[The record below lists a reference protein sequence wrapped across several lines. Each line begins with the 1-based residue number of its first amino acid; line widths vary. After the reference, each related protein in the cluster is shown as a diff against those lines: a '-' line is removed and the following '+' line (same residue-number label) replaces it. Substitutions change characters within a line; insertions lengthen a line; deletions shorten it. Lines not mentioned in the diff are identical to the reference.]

1 LKVSKSTESVQKL
14 KEAADAKRKKMLIE
28 ANKAED
34 KIIQKL
40 GKDLNMT
47 KKGKGKKSDNKSES
61 AFIPKSFQ
69 EDGLGYILEA
79 CDSEKMKNLSF
90 NNMSESE
97 NEESEFEGLNTNGNE
112 SESDLDDDLD
122 DLEKKL
128 QGDSSDSEH
137 SDLDENSEMDQENSE
152 MDENPEVEENN
163 SENLNVHE
171 NSEAVKNSEIDED
184 SEADENSE
192 ADKNSVVDENSE
204 ADKNSEMD
212 ENSET
217 DDNSDNEEGIAEE
230 KSDEN
235 KADSSSKK
243 PEVWEDIYG
252 RTRDSQGGVIQ
263 SKYVPPAL
271 RAAAKGSF
279 TVEIR

>member
-1 LKVSKSTESVQKL
+1 
-14 KEAADAKRKKMLIE
+14 MLIE

-152 MDENPEVEENN
+152 MDENPEVEEEI
-163 SENLNVHE
+163 SENLNVHK
-171 NSEAVKNSEIDED
+171 NSEAVENSEIDKT
-184 SEADENSE
+184 SE
-192 ADKNSVVDENSE
+192 VDENSE
-204 ADKNSEMD
+204 ADENPEVD
-212 ENSET
+212 ENSEI
-217 DDNSDNEEGIAEE
+217 DENSDIEEGIAEE

-235 KADSSSKK
+235 KDSASKK

-271 RAAAKGSF
+271 RAAAKGKF
-279 TVEIR
+279 PEKNNFFAKFR

>member
-1 LKVSKSTESVQKL
+1 
-14 KEAADAKRKKMLIE
+14 MLIE

-137 SDLDENSEMDQENSE
+137 SDLDENLEMDQENSE
-152 MDENPEVEENN
+152 MDENPEIQEK
-163 SENLNVHE
+163 NLNVH
-171 NSEAVKNSEIDED
+171 D
-184 SEADENSE
+184 NSE
-192 ADKNSVVDENSE
+192 ADRTSEVDENSE
-204 ADKNSEMD
+204 ANENSEVDENPEVDQNSETDKNSEMD

-217 DDNSDNEEGIAEE
+217 DENSDNEGIAEE
-230 KSDEN
+230 KSDKN
-235 KADSSSKK
+235 SSSK

-271 RAAAKGSF
+271 RAAAKGKFPEKKGIFFAKFCCKS
-279 TVEIR
+279 VVKVPAA

>member
-1 LKVSKSTESVQKL
+1 
-14 KEAADAKRKKMLIE
+14 MLVE

-97 NEESEFEGLNTNGNE
+97 NEGSEFEGLNTNGNE

-137 SDLDENSEMDQENSE
+137 SDLDENLEMDQENSE
-152 MDENPEVEENN
+152 MDENSEVEEEN
-163 SENLNVHE
+163 SENLNVYD
-171 NSEAVKNSEIDED
+171 NSEAVKNSETDKT
-184 SEADENSE
+184 SEADESSEANENPEVDQNSE
-192 ADKNSVVDENSE
+192 T
-204 ADKNSEMD
+204 DKNSEMD

-217 DDNSDNEEGIAEE
+217 DENSGNEEGIAEE
-230 KSDEN
+230 KSDKN
-235 KADSSSKK
+235 SSSK

-271 RAAAKGSF
+271 RAAAKGKFSEKRGCF
-279 TVEIR
+279 AKFRSKSIVKVPAA

>member
-1 LKVSKSTESVQKL
+1 
-14 KEAADAKRKKMLIE
+14 MLIE

-152 MDENPEVEENN
+152 MDENPEVEGEEKI
-163 SENLNVHE
+163 SENLNVHK
-171 NSEAVKNSEIDED
+171 NSEAVENSEIDKT
-184 SEADENSE
+184 SEVDENSE
-192 ADKNSVVDENSE
+192 ANENSE

-217 DDNSDNEEGIAEE
+217 DENSDNEERITEE

-235 KADSSSKK
+235 KEASK

-271 RAAAKGSF
+271 RAAAKGKF
-279 TVEIR
+279 PEFFFAKFRYKLVIKGPAA

>member
-1 LKVSKSTESVQKL
+1 
-14 KEAADAKRKKMLIE
+14 MLIE

-137 SDLDENSEMDQENSE
+137 SDLDENLEMDQENSE
-152 MDENPEVEENN
+152 MDENSEVEEEN
-163 SENLNVHE
+163 SENLNVHD
-171 NSEAVKNSEIDED
+171 NSEAVKNSETDKTSEADESSEANEN
-184 SEADENSE
+184 SEADENPE
-192 ADKNSVVDENSE
+192 VDQNSE
-204 ADKNSEMD
+204 TDKNSEMD

-217 DDNSDNEEGIAEE
+217 DENSGNEEGIAEE
-230 KSDEN
+230 KSDKN
-235 KADSSSKK
+235 SSSK

-271 RAAAKGSF
+271 RAAAKGKFSEKRGCF
-279 TVEIR
+279 AKLWHHTCVDISASYI

>member
-1 LKVSKSTESVQKL
+1 
-14 KEAADAKRKKMLIE
+14 MLIE

-152 MDENPEVEENN
+152 MDENPEVEEEI
-163 SENLNVHE
+163 SENLNVHK
-171 NSEAVKNSEIDED
+171 NSEAVENSEIDKT
-184 SEADENSE
+184 SEVDENSE
-192 ADKNSVVDENSE
+192 ANENSE

-217 DDNSDNEEGIAEE
+217 DENSDNEERIAEE

-235 KADSSSKK
+235 KEDTSSKK

-271 RAAAKGSF
+271 RAAAKGKF
-279 TVEIR
+279 PEFFFFAKFR

>member
-1 LKVSKSTESVQKL
+1 MKVSKSKESVQKL

-97 NEESEFEGLNTNGNE
+97 NEGSEFEGL
-112 SESDLDDDLD
+112 D
-122 DLEKKL
+122 
-128 QGDSSDSEH
+128 QGDLLKS
-137 SDLDENSEMDQENSE
+137 
-152 MDENPEVEENN
+152 
-163 SENLNVHE
+163 
-171 NSEAVKNSEIDED
+171 ID
-184 SEADENSE
+184 
-192 ADKNSVVDENSE
+192 K
-204 ADKNSEMD
+204 K
-212 ENSET
+212 T
-217 DDNSDNEEGIAEE
+217 DRREGIVFLLIFF
-230 KSDEN
+230 
-235 KADSSSKK
+235 SK
-243 PEVWEDIYG
+243 
-252 RTRDSQGGVIQ
+252 
-263 SKYVPPAL
+263 
-271 RAAAKGSF
+271 
-279 TVEIR
+279 

>member
-1 LKVSKSTESVQKL
+1 
-14 KEAADAKRKKMLIE
+14 MLIE

-112 SESDLDDDLD
+112 SGSDLDDDLD

-137 SDLDENSEMDQENSE
+137 SDLDENLEMDQENSE
-152 MDENPEVEENN
+152 MDENPEIQEK
-163 SENLNVHE
+163 NLNVH
-171 NSEAVKNSEIDED
+171 D
-184 SEADENSE
+184 NSE
-192 ADKNSVVDENSE
+192 ADKTSEVDENSE
-204 ADKNSEMD
+204 ANENSEVDENPEVDQNSETDKNSEMD

-217 DDNSDNEEGIAEE
+217 DENSDNEGIAEE
-230 KSDEN
+230 KSDKN
-235 KADSSSKK
+235 SSSK

-271 RAAAKGSF
+271 RAAAKGKF
-279 TVEIR
+279 PEKKGIFLLNFVANQL

>member
-1 LKVSKSTESVQKL
+1 
-14 KEAADAKRKKMLIE
+14 MLIE

-112 SESDLDDDLD
+112 SESDSEDLD

-137 SDLDENSEMDQENSE
+137 SDLDENLEMEQENSE
-152 MDENPEVEENN
+152 MDENPEVEEEI
-163 SENLNVHE
+163 SENLNVHD
-171 NSEAVKNSEIDED
+171 NSEAVKNSEIDKT
-184 SEADENSE
+184 SEDENSE
-192 ADKNSVVDENSE
+192 
-204 ADKNSEMD
+204 
-212 ENSET
+212 
-217 DDNSDNEEGIAEE
+217 DDG
-230 KSDEN
+230 
-235 KADSSSKK
+235 
-243 PEVWEDIYG
+243 VQRRG
-252 RTRDSQGGVIQ
+252 RRRT
-263 SKYVPPAL
+263 L
-271 RAAAKGSF
+271 C
-279 TVEIR
+279 

>member
-1 LKVSKSTESVQKL
+1 
-14 KEAADAKRKKMLIE
+14 MLIE

-112 SESDLDDDLD
+112 SESDLDD
-122 DLEKKL
+122 LEKKL

-152 MDENPEVEENN
+152 MDENPEVEGEEEI
-163 SENLNVHE
+163 SENLNVHK
-171 NSEAVKNSEIDED
+171 NSEAVENSEIDKT
-184 SEADENSE
+184 SEVDKNSE
-192 ADKNSVVDENSE
+192 ANENSE

-217 DDNSDNEEGIAEE
+217 DENSDNEEKIAEE
-230 KSDEN
+230 KSEDT
-235 KADSSSKK
+235 SSKK

-271 RAAAKGSF
+271 RAAAKGKF
-279 TVEIR
+279 PEFFLLNFVTNWL